1 MKLLITG
8 GTGTIG
14 KEIINLALK
23 DGVDVNVL
31 TRDKN
36 LNSKRKG
43 LKYFFWNPEKEIID
57 YKCFDEIDT
66 VINLAGFNVFNY
78 WTKKNKSK
86 ILNSRLKSTEFILD
100 EINKKKIK
108 LRSFISASG
117 IQAYKNSYSNYYTEN
132 DSESDKNSFL
142 NKVVVNWEAKVLE
155 YERIMPFTSFSIMRV
170 GLILSNEGGLYKVS
184 KKIARFYLLSPIG
197 NGKQWQS
204 WIHVNDAARAFIRCS
219 KEYWKGTY
227 NLVTPNPVTQKM
239 MLKSIAKSVNR
250 KIVIPNISIKLAYL
264 LLGEVTQILNSSQ
277 KVKPLMLSQKN
288 FKYNFSNLD
297 QAITNLRSR
306 LYDNM
311 A

>member
-86 ILNSRLKSTEFILD
+86 ILNSRLKSTEFILH

-117 IQAYKNSYSNYYTEN
+117 IQAYKDSYFKYYTEN
-132 DSESDKNSFL
+132 DSEPDENSFL
-142 NKVVVNWEAKVLE
+142 NKVVINWESKVLE
-155 YERIMPFTSFSIMRV
+155 YEERMPFTSFSIMRV

-184 KKIARFYLLSPIG
+184 KKLARFYLLSPIG
-197 NGKQWQS
+197 SGNEWQS

-227 NLVTPNPVTQKM
+227 NLVTPNPVTQKV
-239 MLKSIAKSVNR
+239 MLKSIAGSVNR
-250 KIVIPNISIKLAYL
+250 KIIIPNISIKLAYL

-297 QAITNLRSR
+297 QAIINLRSR

>member
-31 TRDKN
+31 TRNKN

-78 WTKKNKSK
+78 WTKKTKSK
-86 ILNSRLKSTEFILD
+86 ILNSRLKSTEFILE

-250 KIVIPNISIKLAYL
+250 KIVIPNIPIKLAYL

>member
-142 NKVVVNWEAKVLE
+142 NKVVVNWESKVLE

-204 WIHVNDAARAFIRCS
+204 WIHVNDAARAFIRSS

>member
-86 ILNSRLKSTEFILD
+86 ILNSRLRSTEFILD

-184 KKIARFYLLSPIG
+184 KKLARFYLLSPIG

-227 NLVTPNPVTQKM
+227 NLVTPNPVTQKI

-250 KIVIPNISIKLAYL
+250 KIVIPYISIKLAYL

-297 QAITNLRSR
+297 QAITNLKSR
-306 LYDNM
+306 MYDNM

>member
-14 KEIINLALK
+14 KEIINLALN

-78 WTKKNKSK
+78 WTKKTKSK
-86 ILNSRLKSTEFILD
+86 ILNSRLKSTEFILE

-170 GLILSNEGGLYKVS
+170 GFN
-184 KKIARFYLLSPIG
+184 
-197 NGKQWQS
+197 
-204 WIHVNDAARAFIRCS
+204 FI
-219 KEYWKGTY
+219 
-227 NLVTPNPVTQKM
+227 
-239 MLKSIAKSVNR
+239 
-250 KIVIPNISIKLAYL
+250 
-264 LLGEVTQILNSSQ
+264 
-277 KVKPLMLSQKN
+277 
-288 FKYNFSNLD
+288 
-297 QAITNLRSR
+297 
-306 LYDNM
+306 
-311 A
+311 

>member
-31 TRDKN
+31 TRNKN

-78 WTKKNKSK
+78 WTRKNKSK
-86 ILNSRLKSTEFILD
+86 ILNSRLRSTEFILD

-250 KIVIPNISIKLAYL
+250 KIVIPNIPIKLAYL

>member
-1 MKLLITG
+1 L
-8 GTGTIG
+8 
-14 KEIINLALK
+14 
-23 DGVDVNVL
+23 
-31 TRDKN
+31 
-36 LNSKRKG
+36 
-43 LKYFFWNPEKEIID
+43 
-57 YKCFDEIDT
+57 
-66 VINLAGFNVFNY
+66 
-78 WTKKNKSK
+78 
-86 ILNSRLKSTEFILD
+86 
-100 EINKKKIK
+100 
-108 LRSFISASG
+108 
-117 IQAYKNSYSNYYTEN
+117 
-132 DSESDKNSFL
+132 
-142 NKVVVNWEAKVLE
+142 
-155 YERIMPFTSFSIMRV
+155 

-184 KKIARFYLLSPIG
+184 KKLARFYLLSPIG

-264 LLGEVTQILNSSQ
+264 LLGEATQILNSSQ

-297 QAITNLRSR
+297 QAITNLKSR
-306 LYDNM
+306 MYDNM

>member
-43 LKYFFWNPEKEIID
+43 LKYFFWDPEKEIID

-142 NKVVVNWEAKVLE
+142 NKVVVNWESKVLE

-204 WIHVNDAARAFIRCS
+204 WIHVNDAARAFIRSS

-297 QAITNLRSR
+297 QAITNLKSR
-306 LYDNM
+306 MYDNM

>member
-204 WIHVNDAARAFIRCS
+204 WIHVNDAARAFIRSS

-264 LLGEVTQILNSSQ
+264 LLGEATQILNSSQ

-297 QAITNLRSR
+297 QAITNLESR

>member
-57 YKCFDEIDT
+57 YKCFDKIDT
-66 VINLAGFNVFNY
+66 VINLSGFNVFNY
-78 WTKKNKSK
+78 WTKKTKSK

-184 KKIARFYLLSPIG
+184 KKLARFYLLSPIG
-197 NGKQWQS
+197 NGNQWQS
-204 WIHVNDAARAFIRCS
+204 WIHINDAARVFIRCS

-227 NLVTPNPVTQKM
+227 NLVTPNPVTQKV
-239 MLKSIAKSVNR
+239 MLQSIAKNVNR
-250 KIVIPNISIKLAYL
+250 KIIIPNVSIKLSYL
-264 LLGEVTQILNSSQ
+264 ILGEVTQILNSSQ

-297 QAITNLRSR
+297 QALANLRVR

>member
-250 KIVIPNISIKLAYL
+250 KIVIPNIPIKLAYL

>member
-204 WIHVNDAARAFIRCS
+204 WIHVNDAARAFIRSS

>member
-31 TRDKN
+31 TRNKN

-142 NKVVVNWEAKVLE
+142 NKVVVNWESKVLE

-204 WIHVNDAARAFIRCS
+204 WIHVNDAARAFIRSS
-219 KEYWKGTY
+219 KEYWEGTY

-297 QAITNLRSR
+297 QAITNLKSR

>member
-31 TRDKN
+31 TRNKN

-204 WIHVNDAARAFIRCS
+204 WIHVNDAARAFIRSS
-219 KEYWKGTY
+219 KEYWEGTY

-297 QAITNLRSR
+297 QAITNLKSR

>member
-184 KKIARFYLLSPIG
+184 KKLARFYLLSPIG

-227 NLVTPNPVTQKM
+227 NLVTPNPVTQKI

-264 LLGEVTQILNSSQ
+264 LLGEATQILNSSQ

>member
-184 KKIARFYLLSPIG
+184 KKLARFYLLSPIG

-250 KIVIPNISIKLAYL
+250 KIVIPNIPIKLAYL

>member
-31 TRDKN
+31 TRNKN

-43 LKYFFWNPEKEIID
+43 LKYFFWDPEKEIID

-142 NKVVVNWEAKVLE
+142 NKVVVNWESKVLE

-204 WIHVNDAARAFIRCS
+204 WIHVNDAARAFIRSS

>member
-86 ILNSRLKSTEFILD
+86 ILNSRLKSTEFILE

-184 KKIARFYLLSPIG
+184 KKLARFYLLSPIG

-250 KIVIPNISIKLAYL
+250 KIVIPYISIKLAYL

-297 QAITNLRSR
+297 QAITNLKSR

>member
-66 VINLAGFNVFNY
+66 VINLAGFNVFNC
-78 WTKKNKSK
+78 WTEKNKSK
-86 ILNSRLKSTEFILD
+86 ILNSRLRSTEFILD

-204 WIHVNDAARAFIRCS
+204 WIHVNDAARAFIRSS

-250 KIVIPNISIKLAYL
+250 KIVIPNIPIKLAYL

-297 QAITNLRSR
+297 QAITNLKSR
-306 LYDNM
+306 MYDNM

>member
-108 LRSFISASG
+108 LKSFISASG
-117 IQAYKNSYSNYYTEN
+117 IQAYKNSYSKQYTEN
-132 DSESDKNSFL
+132 DSELDEKSFL
-142 NKVVVNWEAKVLE
+142 NKVVINWESKVLE
-155 YERIMPFTSFSIMRV
+155 YEKIMPFTSFSIMRV
-170 GLILSNEGGLYKVS
+170 GLVLSNEGGLYKVS
-184 KKIARFYLLSPIG
+184 NNLARFYLLSQIG
-197 NGKQWQS
+197 NGNQWQS

-227 NLVTPNPVTQKM
+227 NLVTPNPVTQKV
-239 MLKSIAKSVNR
+239 MLESIAKNVNR
-250 KIVIPNISIKLAYL
+250 RIIIPNIPIGLAHII
-264 LLGEVTQILNSSQ
+264 LGELIQILNSSQ
-277 KVKPLMLSQKN
+277 KVKPLMLNQKKFN
-288 FKYNFSNLD
+288 YNFSNLD
-297 QAITNLRSR
+297 QAIANLTAR